1 MGVINSTIFYAID
14 KRKPLEPELKKA
26 ILEYLR
32 AGEPCAAYA
41 MSMKDR
47 ETGKYTGIEC
57 LVFRDGEKLWTAD
70 LIYHF
75 DKYDYELPKELL
87 DHVKRKI
94 GIQ

>member
-1 MGVINSTIFYAID
+1 MGVLNSTIFYAIE

-26 ILEYLR
+26 ILKYLQN
-32 AGEPCAAYA
+32 GEPCASSP

-57 LVFRDGEKLWTAD
+57 LVFRDGEKLWSAD